1 MGKIS
6 TLYSVVV
13 QNSNGGQNMD
23 SYLIEKSAVDR
34 GKEIVDAI
42 KASDRKGFKVYMSEL
57 DYDLSRN
64 KILTDSLI
72 YSDSELLFEN

>member
-1 MGKIS
+1 MGRIS

-13 QNSNGGQNMD
+13 QDSDGGQNMD
-23 SYLIEKSAVDR
+23 SYSTEKSAVDR

-42 KASDRKGFKVYMSEL
+42 KTSGRKGFKVYLSEL

-64 KILTDSLI
+64 IILSESLI
-72 YSDSELLFEN
+72 NGDSELLFEN

>member
-1 MGKIS
+1 MSKIS

-13 QNSNGGQNMD
+13 QSSNGGQNMD

-42 KASDRKGFKVYMSEL
+42 KTSGRKGFKVYFSEL

-72 YSDSELLFEN
+72 NNDSELLFEN